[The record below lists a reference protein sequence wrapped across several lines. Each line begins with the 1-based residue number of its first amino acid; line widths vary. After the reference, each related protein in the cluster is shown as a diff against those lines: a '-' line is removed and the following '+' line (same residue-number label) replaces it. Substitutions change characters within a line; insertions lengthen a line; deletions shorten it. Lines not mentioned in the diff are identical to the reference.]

1 MMQKTHKKWAVRAIP
16 LLLLFFL
23 SWCDLA
29 WSAAPTRSTP
39 VQTPKVTAPIPSKP
53 GIPMTGPPAGVA
65 TSPNTQPGSSLNG
78 AACPLDLSAAPKGDI
93 RDIRGPIH
101 IPDPT
106 LWLFYA
112 LGGIL
117 LLLLAWAAWKW
128 LGKRKAFRAKTAFE
142 IAFEEL
148 EKAKA
153 LMTPEKAERFS
164 VMVSDTIR
172 TYIEK
177 RFNMRA
183 TRKTTHEFMTI
194 VAAESSG
201 ELNRHEKPL
210 HEFLGHCD
218 LAKFARQ
225 AFNVEQMQKM
235 HQSAWRFVEET
246 IPKPDEKK
254 AEKGASTV
262 KDEAMAMENGN
273 NGIKG
278 KQRFFTDRL
287 KGLKVPKKEIGNRGF
302 HNTHQVAAAGGR

>member
-1 MMQKTHKKWAVRAIP
+1 MSIP
-16 LLLLFFL
+16 
-23 SWCDLA
+23 
-29 WSAAPTRSTP
+29 
-39 VQTPKVTAPIPSKP
+39 
-53 GIPMTGPPAGVA
+53 G
-65 TSPNTQPGSSLNG
+65 
-78 AACPLDLSAAPKGDI
+78 PKGDI

-106 LWLFYA
+106 HRLFYG

-117 LLLLAWAAWKW
+117 LLLLAWAAWRW

-177 RFNMRA
+177 RFSMRA
-183 TRKTTHEFMTI
+183 TRKTTHEFMMI
-194 VAAESSG
+194 VAAEPSG

-210 HEFLGHCD
+210 HEFLVHCD

-225 AFNVEQMQKM
+225 TFNMEQMRKM
-235 HQSAWRFVEET
+235 HQSATRFVEET
-246 IPKPDEKK
+246 IAKPEEKN
-254 AEKGASTV
+254 AEKGAS
-262 KDEAMAMENGN
+262 KARDEAMAKEKGDNGT
-273 NGIKG
+273 KG
-278 KQRFFTDRL
+278 KQWFFKGRL
-287 KGLKVPKKEIGNRGF
+287 KGIRVFKKDTGNRGF